1 MLHIQKDRREIGA
14 GAQIPARN
22 GACSAECSPSTPR
35 LTSLLA
41 PGNALALPSLAGVPK
56 TYQHWDGT
64 EDLLNIART
73 LVRKGIAT
81 PEHWKKFPTNPVG
94 FVGSALDDWLDKHG
108 AKLIKKQVSYNLCLS
123 TMFDEHYGT
132 PKKNVAYLSVYSNG
146 SGYLKLGHALDLLD
160 AEQAGLGEAFFSTLI
175 PSLYHWMRIYD
186 YQDAQQYEEMLREN
200 AEMES
205 EEDREQ
211 YEFPEVDEAI
221 PAFLKKKNKKSG
233 LASERL
239 LRKHQHGRYGSW
251 IRHVLAISKYAKE
264 PIPRSCIE
272 VISSEFDQYPLPC
285 WLIVFEDKDAVETCF
300 DEEAQTYYEGSA
312 APSLALKFN
321 PNSPQEITQV
331 LDSLRSFVD
340 VNRELC
346 LLTEEVHAEEEKTH
360 GHRNSNLAEH
370 QRRAA

>member
-1 MLHIQKDRREIGA
+1 
-14 GAQIPARN
+14 
-22 GACSAECSPSTPR
+22 
-35 LTSLLA
+35 
-41 PGNALALPSLAGVPK
+41 
-56 TYQHWDGT
+56 
-64 EDLLNIART
+64 
-73 LVRKGIAT
+73 
-81 PEHWKKFPTNPVG
+81 
-94 FVGSALDDWLDKHG
+94 
-108 AKLIKKQVSYNLCLS
+108 
-123 TMFDEHYGT
+123 MFDEHYGT